1 MRPLTEKTL
10 DQYVQLLAKQD
21 NGAAENDANGFVSSS
36 APTSLRPQISY
47 GKLEHIF
54 RYIDDQLNSTQDSLP
69 MSPGVS
75 GDLLEGNSGTSLPLR
90 KQPESETSV
99 RPLRQLRKGKRNLR
113 KPLQPPART
122 EQTREPVAFEEG
134 AQGCL
139 GAIHVLPVRSER
151 QRPRHL
157 GIFNKGKAVASS
169 CPGPAFSEAEFLR
182 GANICRVRLDDSAGC
197 STRQTSRVNSQHST
211 EESARGAIDGD
222 YLWPQNKYGHR
233 VNEHATRRN
242 SYNSGYSPH
251 EPMNGNGCVAGI
263 AECSCPSC
271 SVASVVPQ
279 YRPQSLP
286 KQTRAMSPASP
297 SAVHGNNHMYKHTE
311 TDDFIPGRHSG
322 LNALN
327 TAHESLYQTQLLC
340 SIDEC
345 LKEDGTECS
354 TLPHSNRDSN
364 RSTDD
369 LNISMLF
376 DEPNTGFDAGFNVH
390 GYPQDTLSVFDSSF
404 FASQDTPMPRCPGD
418 ITVSDFG
425 NSRYGLAQ
433 RSANAPLWT
442 AHNTESMG
450 SVDTLPEYM
459 ARSELPPPYISMAL
473 TPQTATDDSLYDIR
487 WINQSRANICLSA
500 HPSSPWSHSFMGF
513 SDSAEAMRNP
523 SMMGSRAF
531 MDSYDP
537 VDFRSFQRHMC

>member
-169 CPGPAFSEAEFLR
+169 CP
-182 GANICRVRLDDSAGC
+182 
-197 STRQTSRVNSQHST
+197 
-211 EESARGAIDGD
+211 
-222 YLWPQNKYGHR
+222 
-233 VNEHATRRN
+233 
-242 SYNSGYSPH
+242 
-251 EPMNGNGCVAGI
+251 
-263 AECSCPSC
+263 
-271 SVASVVPQ
+271 ASVVPQ

-442 AHNTESMG
+442 AHSTESMG

-500 HPSSPWSHSFMGF
+500 HPSRPWSHSFMGF

>member
-1 MRPLTEKTL
+1 MHRIRTL
-10 DQYVQLLAKQD
+10 
-21 NGAAENDANGFVSSS
+21 
-36 APTSLRPQISY
+36 
-47 GKLEHIF
+47 
-54 RYIDDQLNSTQDSLP
+54 
-69 MSPGVS
+69 
-75 GDLLEGNSGTSLPLR
+75 
-90 KQPESETSV
+90 
-99 RPLRQLRKGKRNLR
+99 
-113 KPLQPPART
+113 
-122 EQTREPVAFEEG
+122 AFIR
-134 AQGCL
+134 L
-139 GAIHVLPVRSER
+139 V
-151 QRPRHL
+151 
-157 GIFNKGKAVASS
+157 
-169 CPGPAFSEAEFLR
+169 GPAFSEAEFLR

-197 STRQTSRVNSQHST
+197 STRQTSRVNSQHSA
-211 EESARGAIDGD
+211 ESARGAIDRD
-222 YLWPQNKYGHR
+222 YLRPQNKHRHR

-242 SYNSGYSPH
+242 SYNAGYSPH
-251 EPMNGNGCVAGI
+251 EPMNGDGCMAGI

-286 KQTRAMSPASP
+286 KQTRVMSPASP
-297 SAVHGNNHMYKHTE
+297 SAVHGSDHMYKNSE
-311 TDDFIPGRHSG
+311 TDDFIPGRHPG

-345 LKEDGTECS
+345 LKEDSTECS
-354 TLPHSNRDSN
+354 TLPHNN

-376 DEPNTGFDAGFNVH
+376 DEPNTGFDAGFNVRD
-390 GYPQDTLSVFDSSF
+390 YPQDTLSVFDSSF

-442 AHNTESMG
+442 AHSAESMG
-450 SVDTLPEYM
+450 SVDTLPEYR
-459 ARSELPPPYISMAL
+459 ARSELPPPYLSMTQ
-473 TPQTATDDSLYDIR
+473 TPQAATDDSLYDIR
-487 WINQSRANICLSA
+487 RINQSRANICFSA
-500 HPSSPWSHSFMGF
+500 LPSSPWSHSFMGY

-523 SMMGSRAF
+523 SMVGSRAF

-537 VDFRSFQRHMC
+537 VDFRSFQRHMY